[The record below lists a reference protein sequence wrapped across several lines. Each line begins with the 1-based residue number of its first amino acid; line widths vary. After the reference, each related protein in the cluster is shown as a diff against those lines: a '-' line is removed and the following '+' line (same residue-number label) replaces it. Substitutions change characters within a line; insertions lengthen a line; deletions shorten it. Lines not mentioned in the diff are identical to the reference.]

1 MKLYSM
7 YVQRHVLMY
16 SMTWGICAKKH
27 SSSHPNVHCTAVYK
41 FTKNKYTELDI
52 IYYILTIQFRKIEY
66 YTYSI
71 SLYYIN
77 SSGGFEKV

>member
-1 MKLYSM
+1 M
-7 YVQRHVLMY
+7 YTVWPGVYAQKNIQY
-16 SMTWGICAKKH
+16 C
-27 SSSHPNVHCTAVYK
+27 SSSDPNVHCTAVYK
-41 FTKNKYTELDI
+41 FTKNKYTELDLLF
-52 IYYILTIQFRKIEY
+52 YILTIQFRKIEY